1 MASDVEPGQ
10 GQAPDLAGR
19 LAAAAQVRALAHALS
34 AHDAD
39 DEVLAA
45 LAEAVAAATREL
57 EAAPRR
63 ERILP
68 SFGELVLVS
77 PGSRGRHPMDDRGV
91 AGSANPMAVEFVPR
105 QLEEE
110 AIIDVLFG
118 PAFEGAP
125 GRVHGGMVAAVF
137 DDLMGYAL
145 AHVKQPGF
153 TGRICVE
160 YRAPVPTETWVEFR
174 ARVRVQEG
182 RKLYVDGE
190 ARLDDKVLA
199 TADATMI
206 LVAPDHWST
215 HAQELLDQ

>member
-1 MASDVEPGQ
+1 MTDPTREEGTLA
-10 GQAPDLAGR
+10 DLR
-19 LAAAAQVRALAHALS
+19 LEAAAGVRELAHALS

-39 DEVLAA
+39 EAA
-45 LAEAVAAATREL
+45 LARVAEAVAAATREL

-68 SFGELVLVS
+68 KFGELVVLS
-77 PGSRGRHPMDDRGV
+77 PEARGRHPMDDRGV

-105 QLEEE
+105 QLAEE
-110 AIIDVLFG
+110 AIVDVVFG

-160 YRAPVPTETWVEFR
+160 FRAPVPTETLVEFR
-174 ARVRVQEG
+174 ARVRGQEG
-182 RKLYVDGE
+182 RKLYVDGD

-215 HAQELLDQ
+215 HAQELLD